1 MTRVLHLCKSL
12 NRGGAEVLLAE
23 MVRARPRSGVSVGY
37 LLQGADAVAVQLR
50 DLGATTTCF
59 GASSSV
65 GVLATATDVARHL
78 VRERIDL
85 VHAHLPLAGVVAR
98 VAGRLA
104 GVPVVYSE
112 HNRFDSYHPA
122 TQVAA
127 LATWPLQQRVVAVSA
142 DVAAAVPVVGVPVD
156 VVRNGIATHR
166 FVHDAQQRR
175 VARAGVGFADDA
187 IVIGAACVFRTA
199 KRLDRWL
206 DVVAAAH
213 RAEPRVKGLLVGYGP
228 LADEVHRWRAT
239 RGLEDVVVLP
249 GIQQDVRPWLQAMD
263 VFLMTSAWEGLPVAA
278 LEAMA
283 TGLPVVATDVGG
295 VREAIDGTVGA
306 LVAES
311 ETTTADITGALLE
324 LVRDSS
330 RRKSAGRAARV
341 RVERD
346 FSIERML
353 AELDAVYARAF
364 A

>member
-1 MTRVLHLCKSL
+1 
-12 NRGGAEVLLAE
+12 
-23 MVRARPRSGVSVGY
+23 
-37 LLQGADAVAVQLR
+37 
-50 DLGATTTCF
+50 
-59 GASSSV
+59 
-65 GVLATATDVARHL
+65 
-78 VRERIDL
+78 
-85 VHAHLPLAGVVAR
+85 
-98 VAGRLA
+98 
-104 GVPVVYSE
+104 
-112 HNRFDSYHPA
+112 
-122 TQVAA
+122 
-127 LATWPLQQRVVAVSA
+127 
-142 DVAAAVPVVGVPVD
+142 
-156 VVRNGIATHR
+156 
-166 FVHDAQQRR
+166 
-175 VARAGVGFADDA
+175 
-187 IVIGAACVFRTA
+187 
-199 KRLDRWL
+199 
-206 DVVAAAH
+206 
-213 RAEPRVKGLLVGYGP
+213 
-228 LADEVHRWRAT
+228 
-239 RGLEDVVVLP
+239 
-249 GIQQDVRPWLQAMD
+249 MD